1 MTAQEAALAGIK
13 SITNVWNNVKEIDL
27 RPLRQEALQIVKIA
41 IVGAPESGRD
51 MLAAQMSSDPLRRD
65 DITIQ
70 ADIPVLDLDKAEQAE
85 SAHLII
91 LMLDARQNEIGIQ
104 KELVRKWAAAER
116 PVLVFVNHIG
126 QGDRYSFGAWTD
138 WTQRRVVFGDVSD
151 TEFLLDGFAQAAMDL
166 LPGKLTAL
174 GRQYPLFRTP
184 IAQALINE
192 TSFSNAAYSVSTG
205 LAEIIP
211 IFDIPLN
218 VADMLI
224 LTKAQAFL
232 VYKLGLT
239 LGLSLEWQDYV
250 TEFGGVLGS
259 GFVWRQLAR
268 SLIGLI
274 PAWGIIPKV
283 AVAYAGTYVVGKV
296 VVQWYLT
303 GRHVTRKQM
312 NEFYQQAFARGKH
325 VARNLLSKFPRPKLG
340 KRRPAAL
347 PAPKGTQVCPDC
359 NRESAANARYCQYCG
374 HPLEPRIST
383 ID

>member
-1 MTAQEAALAGIK
+1 LAGIK
-13 SITNVWNNVKEIDL
+13 SITNVWDNVKEIDL
-27 RPLRQEALQIVKIA
+27 RPLRQEALKLVKIA
-41 IVGAPESGRD
+41 IVGAADSGRD
-51 MLAAQMSSDPLRRD
+51 RLAAQMSSDPRRPD
-65 DITIQ
+65 VITIQ
-70 ADIPVLDLDKAEQAE
+70 ADIPIFDLDKAEQAE

-91 LMLDARQNEIGIQ
+91 LMLDARQSEIGVQ
-104 KELVRKWAAAER
+104 KELARKWAAAEK
-116 PVLVFVNHIG
+116 PVLVFVNHIK

-138 WTQRRVVFGDVSD
+138 WTQRRVVFGDVND
-151 TEFLLDGFAQAAMDL
+151 TEFLLDDFTQAMMDL

-184 IAQALINE
+184 IAQALIND

-218 VADMLI
+218 VADMVI

-239 LGLSLEWQDYV
+239 LGLSLDWQDYV
-250 TEFGGVLGS
+250 TEFGSVLGS
-259 GFVWRQLAR
+259 GFLWRQLAR

-325 VARNLLSKFPRPKLG
+325 VARNLVSKFPRPKLG
-340 KRRPAAL
+340 KRKPAAL
-347 PAPKGTQVCPDC
+347 PAPQGKQVCPECDQ
-359 NRESAANARYCQYCG
+359 ESAADARYCQYCG
-374 HPLEPRIST
+374 HSFESKT
-383 ID
+383 SSID